1 MNLFLKLHLCGV
13 SLFSGTAVGD
23 ESQYVEKKCA
33 NRKVNGLICSHL
45 TLVNHK
51 ESS

>member
-23 ESQYVEKKCA
+23 ESQYVEKMCQQK
-33 NRKVNGLICSHL
+33 SEWPHL
-45 TLVNHK
+45 
-51 ESS
+51 